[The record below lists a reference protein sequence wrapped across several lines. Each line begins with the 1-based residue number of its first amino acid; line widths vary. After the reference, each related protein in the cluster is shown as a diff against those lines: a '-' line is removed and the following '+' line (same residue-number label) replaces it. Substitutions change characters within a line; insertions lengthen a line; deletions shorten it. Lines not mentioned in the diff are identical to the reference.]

1 MPPRTRK
8 TTLDDTEVAS
18 SEAAA
23 PEDATSD
30 ATTEPEMPEIAEDKA
45 APADTE
51 TKIPDVAP
59 LEPPRTPEPIPERV
73 PLTTAQQL
81 LPAKMGDRI
90 VDDATGEPPTD
101 PEGVFIPVMPHGGS
115 QRCTVRLVE
124 HVGMGAYNT
133 PTARLLV
140 PIGAELRRD
149 QAERVLARLRAQ
161 LSTSSDSE

>member
-8 TTLDDTEVAS
+8 TTSDDTEAATP
-18 SEAAA
+18 EATAA
-23 PEDATSD
+23 EDT
-30 ATTEPEMPEIAEDKA
+30 TTEATEPAMPEIVEDKA

-59 LEPPRTPEPIPERV
+59 LEPPHVPEPIPEPV

-81 LPAKMGDRI
+81 LPAKMGDHI

-101 PEGVFIPVMPHGGS
+101 PDGVFVPVQPHGNS
-115 QRCTVRLVE
+115 LRCTVRLVE

-140 PIGAELRRD
+140 PVGAELRRD
-149 QAERVLARLRAQ
+149 QAERVVARLRAQ
-161 LSTSSDSE
+161 LSASADSE

>member
-8 TTLDDTEVAS
+8 TASDDTEATTP
-18 SEAAA
+18 ETTA
-23 PEDATSD
+23 PEDNTPA
-30 ATTEPEMPEIAEDKA
+30 ATEPPMPEIVEDKA

-59 LEPPRTPEPIPERV
+59 LAPPRTPEPIPEPV

-90 VDDATGEPPTD
+90 VDDATGEPPANPD
-101 PEGVFIPVMPHGGS
+101 GVFVPVMPHGGS
-115 QRCTVRLVE
+115 LRCTVRLVE

-133 PTARLLV
+133 PTTRLLV

-149 QAERVLARLRAQ
+149 QAERVIARLRAQ
-161 LSTSSDSE
+161 LSASADSE

>member
-8 TTLDDTEVAS
+8 TTSDDA
-18 SEAAA
+18 EAATSEETNV
-23 PEDATSD
+23 EDATSE
-30 ATTEPEMPEIAEDKA
+30 ATEPALPEIVEDKA

-59 LEPPRTPEPIPERV
+59 LEPPRTPEPVPEPV

-101 PEGVFIPVMPHGGS
+101 PDGVFVPVMPHGS
-115 QRCTVRLVE
+115 SLRCTVRLVE

-140 PIGAELRRD
+140 PAGAELRRD
-149 QAERVLARLRAQ
+149 QVERVVARLRAQ
-161 LSTSSDSE
+161 LSAPADSE